1 MQRMAQSFNTMAP
14 ERPEIER
21 IETTL
26 WKLVEALNEEVCPDE
41 EHLLPLIVSHML
53 DSGRSVPSVI

>member
-1 MQRMAQSFNTMAP
+1 MAQSFNTRAP

-21 IETTL
+21 NETTL

>member
-1 MQRMAQSFNTMAP
+1 MAT
-14 ERPEIER
+14 EGPEIER

-26 WKLVEALNEEVCPDE
+26 WKLFEVLIEEVCPDE

-53 DSGRSVPSVI
+53 NSGRSIPSVI

>member
-1 MQRMAQSFNTMAP
+1 MQRMAQSFNTMVP
-14 ERPEIER
+14 EGSEFER

-41 EHLLPLIVSHML
+41 EHLLILYSESHA
-53 DSGRSVPSVI
+53 

>member
-1 MQRMAQSFNTMAP
+1 MQQMEQNFGTMAP
-14 ERPEIER
+14 ERPEFER

-41 EHLLPLIVSHML
+41 EHLLPLIVNHML
-53 DSGRSVPSVI
+53 DSGRLIPSVI